1 MTMTKISEDNIFLGN
16 DVLTDDQK
24 KKYLM
29 DGYIVIKNCVP
40 KYEIDRYYKRFEDI
54 CKGKIKIPTLTIMRD
69 ISTLQEEFEGEKV
82 VSKIQDFNDDEIL
95 FSYCCYPTIINV
107 VKDLIGNGLKNPT
120 ILSMHTMLIN
130 KPPDTGKLTS
140 RHPMHQD
147 LNYFPFRPPSGICC
161 AWTAMENI
169 NRSNG
174 CLVVI
179 PGSHKG
185 ELLKHSYPNWEGG
198 VNKAY
203 HGIQDYDPNTPR
215 VHVEM
220 ECGDTVFFHPLLIHG
235 SGANRTNGFRKA
247 ISCHYAN
254 DSICRYINL
263 KGTIQ
268 EHVEN
273 EIIEMAKK
281 KFEKKG
287 MTDIEI
293 TFPDI
298 WSLRARTVCGK
309 RNHL

>member
-1 MTMTKISEDNIFLGN
+1 MTIIKVSEDNFQIGN
-16 DVLTDDQK
+16 SVLTDRERKQ
-24 KKYLM
+24 YETE
-29 DGYIVIKNCVP
+29 GYIVRKNCVP

-54 CKGKIKIPTLTIMRD
+54 CRGRVHVPTMTVMKD
-69 ISTLQEEFEGEKV
+69 ISILKEEFEGEKNIT
-82 VSKIQDFNDDEIL
+82 KIQDFNEDEVL
-95 FSYCCYPTIINV
+95 FSYCCYPKVLDV
-107 VKDLIGNGLKNPT
+107 VKDLIGNGSRNPT

-130 KPPDTGKLTS
+130 KPPDSGKLTS

-147 LNYFPFRPPSGICC
+147 LNYFPFRPPFGICC
-161 AWTAMENI
+161 AWTAMEKI
-169 NRSNG
+169 NRANG

-185 ELLKHSYPNWEGG
+185 QLLKHSYPKWEGG

-203 HGIQDYDPNTPR
+203 HGIQDYDPSIPK
-215 VHVEM
+215 VYVEM

-254 DSICRYINL
+254 DSVCRYVDV

-268 EHVEN
+268 EHVEK

-281 KFEKKG
+281 KFAKKG
-287 MTDIEI
+287 MTDVEI
-293 TFPDI
+293 TFQDI
-298 WSLRARTVCGK
+298 WSIRARTVCGK
-309 RNHL
+309 RSHL